1 MVMPTYFIFAKQKLS
16 FPQESCFSSFSKIFD
31 FVKNGVTNS
40 DLFCLFGGD
49 KRARISLW
57 LMTLALCRQAASS
70 GTGSFFFLIARDKRV
85 SERVNPPL
93 CALRSQSLFAS
104 KLKSGFLPKGA
115 SQSALPIAIPV

>member
-1 MVMPTYFIFAKQKLS
+1 MP
-16 FPQESCFSSFSKIFD
+16 SFSKIFD

-70 GTGSFFFLIARDKRV
+70 GTGSFFFLRRNQKEKRMGTKMII
-85 SERVNPPL
+85 
-93 CALRSQSLFAS
+93 AS
-104 KLKSGFLPKGA
+104 KQLNKFNVTNCLTCTIAKRERKMRSRCGNPLFVGLKPVVGRVKR
-115 SQSALPIAIPV
+115 SATRQKFY